1 MKPFGWLRTS
11 LARKISLLFGLAVL
25 AVILATL
32 GFPWLQM
39 DALNQQVAL
48 LQAKRIATAA
58 YQAVDLRQPDW
69 VTLQQELDRL
79 WPVIAKDLELPG
91 PGPMLVPATPDL
103 WMRRGFLSEAA
114 ERLSRR
120 PEQLYYWRIQDNG
133 RIFRFAMAVRGL
145 RTDDYPHVLR
155 GLLDVRMPI
164 STTRGAWNTVAMV
177 LAGAS
182 GAILAILVFFVV
194 TQRFVLTPVETL
206 RRATDQVTGGD
217 LSARSMI
224 RTHDEFQQLSEAF
237 NDMLEHLRKAHEQQ
251 ERVNRSLDIK
261 LGELAESNVAL
272 FEANRLKGE
281 FLANVSH
288 ELRTP
293 LVSIIGFAELLRD
306 AWENPQTDRSRLG
319 RFTENILVSGRN
331 LLELIND
338 LLDLTRIEAGRLEL
352 HLSEFSMESLCDDML
367 DFVRPLADK
376 RRQSL
381 RLEKAGESRMVRS
394 DSGRI
399 KQILYNLLSNA
410 IKFTPEEGTIT
421 LRLEFDPADR
431 VRLTVRDSGPGIPP
445 DKHAVIFEKFRQLD
459 ASTTREYEGSGLG
472 LAITRELVRI
482 LGGTIG
488 LDSDVGKG
496 ASFTVD
502 LPAVLADGDAPAS
515 PRSAPAGGR
524 LEKIDRLE

>member
-1 MKPFGWLRTS
+1 MKPFGWLQTS

-25 AVILATL
+25 AVILVTL

-39 DALNQQVAL
+39 DALNHQVAL

-58 YQAVDLRQPDW
+58 YQAVDLQQPDW
-69 VTLQQELDRL
+69 IALQHELDLL
-79 WPVIAKDLELPG
+79 WPALSAELELPG
-91 PGPMLVPATPDL
+91 PSPMLIPATPDL

-133 RIFRFAMAVRGL
+133 QVFRFAMAVRGL

-164 STTRGAWNTVAMV
+164 STTRGAWNTYAMA

-194 TQRFVLTPVETL
+194 TQRFVLTPVENL
-206 RRATDQVTGGD
+206 RRATNQVTGGD
-217 LSARSMI
+217 LSARSTI

-237 NDMLEHLRKAHEQQ
+237 NDMIEHVRQAQEQQ
-251 ERVNRSLDIK
+251 QRVNRSLDIK
-261 LGELAESNVAL
+261 LGELAEANVAL

-306 AWENPQTDRSRLG
+306 AWENPNSDRSRLA
-319 RFTENILVSGRN
+319 RFTDNILVSGRN
-331 LLELIND
+331 LLEMIND
-338 LLDLTRIEAGRLEL
+338 LLDLTKIEAGRLEL
-352 HLSEFSMESLCDDML
+352 HLSEFSITTLCEDML

-376 RRQSL
+376 KNQSL
-381 RLEKAGESRMVRS
+381 HLEKTGESRMVRS

-399 KQILYNLLSNA
+399 KQVLYNLLSNA
-410 IKFTPEEGTIT
+410 IKFTPDGGSIT
-421 LRLEFDPADR
+421 LGLDSERNDRIRLI
-431 VRLTVRDSGPGIPP
+431 VRDTGPGIPP

-472 LAITRELVRI
+472 LAITKELVRI
-482 LGGTIG
+482 LGGTIS
-488 LDSDVGKG
+488 LESNVGQG
-496 ASFTVD
+496 AVFTVD
-502 LPAVLADGDAPAS
+502 LPSAILDAAVPAA
-515 PRSAPAGGR
+515 PRSVSIGGH
-524 LEKIDRLE
+524 LA

>member
-25 AVILATL
+25 AVILVTL
-32 GFPWLQM
+32 GFPWLQLN
-39 DALNQQVAL
+39 ALNHQVAL

-58 YQAVDLRQPDW
+58 YQAVDLQQPNW
-69 VTLQQELDRL
+69 IALQHELDRL
-79 WPVIAKDLELPG
+79 WPVLSAELELPG
-91 PGPMLVPATPDL
+91 PSPMLVPATPDL

-133 RIFRFAMAVRGL
+133 QVFRFAMAVRGL

-164 STTRGAWNTVAMV
+164 STTRGAWNTVAMA

-206 RRATDQVTGGD
+206 RRATNQVTGGD
-217 LSARSMI
+217 LTARSTI
-224 RTHDEFQQLSEAF
+224 RTHDEFQLLSEAF
-237 NDMLEHLRKAHEQQ
+237 NNMLEHVRQAQEQQ

-306 AWENPQTDRSRLG
+306 AWESPSPDRNRLG

-338 LLDLTRIEAGRLEL
+338 LLDLTKIEAGRLEL
-352 HLSEFSMESLCDDML
+352 HLSEFSMGSLCEDML

-376 RRQSL
+376 KNQSL
-381 RLEKAGESRMVRS
+381 QLETSGEPRTVRS

-410 IKFTPEEGTIT
+410 IKFTPPDGAIT
-421 LRLEFDPADR
+421 LRLESDR
-431 VRLTVRDSGPGIPP
+431 IDRIRLVVRDTGPGIPP

-488 LDSDVGKG
+488 LESDVGQG
-496 ASFTVD
+496 AVFTVD
-502 LPAVLADGDAPAS
+502 LPAAIDDGDLPAES
-515 PRSAPAGGR
+515 RSISTGGR
-524 LEKIDRLE
+524 RA